1 MFLDCLF
8 AAVSDQKCCDFF
20 QGETGSD
27 GNVCEKQ
34 ECLDF
39 VKEVKSQ
46 MGNTKPCENFYNN
59 VCGKWKGSLELERKT
74 LKEKAVK
81 DLANLLEVACVEP
94 TQSPNAT
101 DKLINAFQSCTKAR
115 NLQTLRNSVKS
126 VLDGYKLGQW
136 PLQENLTTGKIASYE
151 EILQVGPLPLF
162 IYSVSWDKSEPVI
175 TISKPS
181 DFHVYDIVD
190 GEEEYYDY
198 KDYNEKAEEAYKE
211 FITQSMLLLSD
222 TAPEQQSKAAGEIIF
237 VEKQFYRLAFAA
249 SNETKTGNLSSIKAL
264 LPDAF
269 PMQILQ
275 RDFELAN
282 VSINEVTKV
291 EVKYFEYFQNVVQ
304 YLKNNTNTTQL
315 INYVLWTKIRD
326 MAKAVATPLND
337 LYLEYKNKTDTLLDL
352 AVGAEKSGTDGKR
365 TNDTKLLCMHQL
377 LESDIMY
384 TAGASYY
391 SSDKFDKDSK
401 ADVMKML
408 HFINS
413 TFRYVIRNNTWMSTE
428 DKKKAVKRVNKVRY
442 VIGYPDWILDSAV
455 VNSFY
460 QYVPN
465 ISANAS
471 FAEHY
476 HWLQQ
481 NDRLQKLRVFNSSNI
496 NKSDEDITLRS
507 HVYYEEKS
515 DTFAYPAA
523 AFATH
528 YRKPPIPRSM
538 NYGTIGTLIV
548 QLLSNA
554 IDRFDDF
561 FPNGTKTAVDYWS
574 NETTTNFCNNSM
586 CLNNSKECF
595 DQCTFRNTS
604 RQELHDYLGVRVA
617 HMSMRRSKKNYT
629 GPFLLRGG
637 RFDSEDKI
645 FLTGFASL
653 YCPYRVREN
662 KDGESADNI
671 PENPLAESLN
681 EVVSTYT
688 NFSATFK
695 CKENVSDTCNLMPP
709 EKPMLPSC

>member
-1 MFLDCLF
+1 
-8 AAVSDQKCCDFF
+8 
-20 QGETGSD
+20 
-27 GNVCEKQ
+27 
-34 ECLDF
+34 
-39 VKEVKSQ
+39 
-46 MGNTKPCENFYNN
+46 MGKTTPCQNFYKN

-81 DLANLLEVACVEP
+81 DLANLLEAACVEP

-101 DKLINAFQSCTKAR
+101 DKLINAFQSCTLKAGSAQA
-115 NLQTLRNSVKS
+115 LKNSVKT
-126 VLDGYKLGQW
+126 VLEGYNLGQW
-136 PLQENLTTGKIASYE
+136 PLQENAATGNKPTYE
-151 EILQVGPLPLF
+151 EILREVGPLPLF
-162 IYSVSWDKSEPVI
+162 TYSVSWNQTKPMI
-175 TISKPS
+175 TISKPTDIYVS
-181 DFHVYDIVD
+181 DIDD
-190 GEEEYYDY
+190 GGDYYSDY
-198 KDYNEKAEEAYKE
+198 YQDYNRKVEEAYRE
-211 FITQSMLLLSD
+211 FIKKTIILLSD
-222 TAPEQQSKAAGEIIF
+222 RATDVTVAIDEQSKAADEIIT
-237 VEKQFYRLAFAA
+237 VEKNLYKLAFAA
-249 SNETKTGNLSSIKAL
+249 SNETKTGNLSSIRTL

-269 PMQILQ
+269 PMQILE

-282 VSINEVTKV
+282 VSIKEVTKV
-291 EVKYFEYFQNVVQ
+291 EVKYFEYFQKVVQ
-304 YLKNNTNTTQL
+304 YLRNNTNTTQL

-337 LYLEYKNKTDTLLDL
+337 LYLEYKNKTHTPVDFV
-352 AVGAEKSGTDGKR
+352 VGAEKGGTDGRR
-365 TNDTKLLCMHQL
+365 TNDTKLLCMRQL

-428 DKKKAVKRVNKVRY
+428 DKKKAVKRVNNVRF

-455 VNSFY
+455 VNAFY

-465 ISANAS
+465 ISASAS

-496 NKSDEDITLRS
+496 NKSDEEITLLS

-554 IDRFDDF
+554 IDRFDDL

-574 NETTTNFCNNSM
+574 NETSTNFCNNSM

-604 RQELHDYLGVRVA
+604 RQELHDYLGVRVS
-617 HMSMRRSKKNYT
+617 HMAMRRSKQNYT
-629 GPFLLRGG
+629 GPFLLPGG
-637 RFDSEDKI
+637 RFNTEDKI

-662 KDGESADNI
+662 IDEKMPDII
-671 PENPLAESLN
+671 PPNPLAESLN
-681 EVVSTYT
+681 EVVSTYMKF
-688 NFSATFK
+688 NATFR
-695 CKENVSDTCNLMPP
+695 CNGSVSDTCNLMPP
-709 EKPMLPSC
+709 EKLSFSSC